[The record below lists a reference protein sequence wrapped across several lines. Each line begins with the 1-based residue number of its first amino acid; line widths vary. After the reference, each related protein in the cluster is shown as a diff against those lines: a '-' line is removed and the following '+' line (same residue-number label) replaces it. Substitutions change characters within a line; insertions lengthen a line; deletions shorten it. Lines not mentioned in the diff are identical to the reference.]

1 MGVVTLNPIVWNVPT
16 TADSDTWDFRDLA
29 CRSDRWEHEE
39 VLEEVQRF
47 LDEKPEAMRI
57 RRETVEHPFGKIK
70 ARGRDELSDEATA
83 QREDRDVACRAGLQS
98 DPRHKHSWDRD
109 ADRSNPGH
117 LAPDQTRSRSKDRL
131 DRSYA
136 LMDADLCKTQRRN
149 QLATP
154 AWA

>member
-1 MGVVTLNPIVWNVPT
+1 
-16 TADSDTWDFRDLA
+16 
-29 CRSDRWEHEE
+29 
-39 VLEEVQRF
+39 

-98 DPRHKHSWDRD
+98 DPLHKHSWDRD
-109 ADRSNPGH
+109 ADRSNPGD

-131 DRSYA
+131 DRSYLTRSWMLICA
-136 LMDADLCKTQRRN
+136 KLSVETSSQR
-149 QLATP
+149 QLGP
-154 AWA
+154 EVEF

>member
-1 MGVVTLNPIVWNVPT
+1 MGFQRLSLQV
-16 TADSDTWDFRDLA
+16 
-29 CRSDRWEHEE
+29 DRWEHEE
-39 VLEEVQRF
+39 VLKEVRRC
-47 LDEKPEAMRI
+47 LDEKPETMRI

-109 ADRSNPGH
+109 ADRSNPGD

-131 DRSYA
+131 DRSYLTRSWMLICA
-136 LMDADLCKTQRRN
+136 KLSVETSSQR
-149 QLATP
+149 QLGP
-154 AWA
+154 EVEF